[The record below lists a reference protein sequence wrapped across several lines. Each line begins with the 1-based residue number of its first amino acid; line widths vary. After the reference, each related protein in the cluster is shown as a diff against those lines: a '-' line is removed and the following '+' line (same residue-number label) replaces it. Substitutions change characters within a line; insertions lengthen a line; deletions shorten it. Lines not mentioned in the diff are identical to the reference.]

1 MDPTQAAAN
10 ETLAGIP
17 APHFAL
23 INYFFPG
30 YSMLISTL
38 NSSFGAD
45 FERYLPY
52 IIALLVFN
60 YLWSYFDG
68 VVMGWINAYFVS
80 SFTVRTD
87 DEAYDMLMLWTTRQ
101 TFAQNTRHFIANT
114 NVFSRNSY
122 QWRYNEDDESDD
134 EDDGAEVDEDCV
146 SEKDGTSDKKNLLR
160 FTPSPGRH
168 WFWYKR
174 RLLCFDRQENKEQQ
188 NFRNANECEVL
199 SISCFGRDPTI
210 LKELLND
217 ARAMYLKKDD
227 LKTLIYRATTSH
239 YWQRCMSRPNRP
251 FSTVI
256 LPQDMKKNIIT
267 DAGDYL
273 DRNTRRWYANRGI
286 PYRRGYLLHGP
297 PGTGKSSLSLALAGY
312 FRMKIYIVSLSS
324 KGLNEENLASLFTE
338 LPTHCIVLLEDID
351 TVGITHSREKAD
363 GDDDEKTSD
372 DNNDS
377 STGQLTLSGLL
388 NILDGVAAQEGR
400 LLIMTTN
407 HIEKL
412 DKALIR
418 PGRIDMMVPFK
429 LADREMAASIF
440 RAIYSPF
447 ENELST
453 KHVLDGTN
461 EKLDPEELQ
470 KKMQAH
476 LRNLEAE
483 VDVLAEEFA
492 ALIPEDEF
500 SPAEVQGLLL
510 RHKLQPQSAVDA
522 TLEWVEHTRREKKLR
537 AKADADKAKAAAAKK
552 EAAKKESEKKE
563 TEEKESEKKETDE
576 KEPQSE
582 ANNKTDSNNTE
593 EATAAKTDES
603 DTDASSNL
611 LTTGEQGD
619 SKDSSSDCGEKKG
632 TSDSGYDTT

>member
-1 MDPTQAAAN
+1 MPSAN
-10 ETLAGIP
+10 ETLAGVP

-52 IIALLVFN
+52 IIALLAFN

-68 VVMGWINAYFVS
+68 VVMGWINTYFVS

-101 TFAQNTRHFIANT
+101 KFAQNTRHFIANT

-122 QWRYNEDDESDD
+122 QWRYNEDEDSDD
-134 EDDGAEVDEDCV
+134 EDDGLAGDEDDTP
-146 SEKDGTSDKKNLLR
+146 EGASDKKSLLR

-188 NFRNANECEVL
+188 NFRNAADCEVL
-199 SISCFGRDPTI
+199 SISCFGRNPSI
-210 LKELLND
+210 LKELLQD
-217 ARAMYLKKDD
+217 ARSIYLKKDD

-256 LPQDMKKNIIT
+256 LPQDMKKNIIA

-351 TVGITHSREKAD
+351 TVGITHSRENE
-363 GDDDEKTSD
+363 DEEKKSD

-377 STGQLTLSGLL
+377 SSPTGELTLSGLL

-447 ENELST
+447 ENEVST
-453 KHVLDGTN
+453 KHLNDTN
-461 EKLDPEELQ
+461 ESPDSEVLQ
-470 KKMQAH
+470 KKIQAH

-483 VDVLAEEFA
+483 VDVLAEKFA
-492 ALIPEDEF
+492 SLIPEDEF

-510 RHKLQPQSAVDA
+510 RHKLQPQAAVDA
-522 TLEWVEHTRREKKLR
+522 AVEWVEHTRRERKLR
-537 AKADADKAKAAAAKK
+537 EKADAEKKAKAAAAKK
-552 EAAKKESEKKE
+552 KEAEKAKEDSEKE
-563 TEEKESEKKETDE
+563 DSEKSEDNDKDAETSKD
-576 KEPQSE
+576 SE
-582 ANNKTDSNNTE
+582 VETANKVE
-593 EATAAKTDES
+593 TADADA
-603 DTDASSNL
+603 DASASS
-611 LTTGEQGD
+611 EHGD